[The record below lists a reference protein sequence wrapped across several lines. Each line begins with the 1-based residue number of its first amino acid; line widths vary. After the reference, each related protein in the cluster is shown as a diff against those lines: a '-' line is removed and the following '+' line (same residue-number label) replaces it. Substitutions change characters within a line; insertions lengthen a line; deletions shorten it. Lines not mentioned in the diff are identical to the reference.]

1 MKTFPDLFKI
11 SAISAFKIKTEAPIQ
26 HFNHSHAS
34 PCLMA
39 KQRSF
44 SHCYGFILCEWKNAT
59 RIMKT
64 FPDLHY
70 TLAQL
75 RTCYLLAQP

>member
-1 MKTFPDLFKI
+1 MFQTCAIVTFKT
-11 SAISAFKIKTEAPIQ
+11 KTETLIQ
-26 HFNHSHAS
+26 HFKHSHAS
-34 PCLMA
+34 PCLVA

-75 RTCYLLAQP
+75 GTCYLLAQL